1 MSASGFSN
9 QKKIRLLAI
18 EPRESIQALIKE
30 ACRNFGFLCE
40 TLSDSGGAQALL
52 SKRFYSFI
60 LYNTQA
66 VHGRN
71 STFLGNLRNIRGYE
85 KVPVIAL
92 SSDTG
97 PEKTAELLDDGCH
110 AVLPE
115 TTSVKVIH
123 SYLNLFLR
131 RDLYG
136 QFAETEFLR
145 KDLNQKKGEIILCST
160 SKEILDIPTQDLN
173 AITHV
178 VTNEN
183 ELFHLLYAGNIWMV
197 LVGLQA
203 RWALNIVG
211 RLKND
216 PALDIQLILLRN
228 SNVLDA
234 SVIEFFNQGGNDL
247 MSVNKPAFILSRQIN
262 SRLERE
268 FYFKDKYVSALKSA
282 ANKLPIRSEERMNL
296 HAEPWL
302 VDTLHIPHKE
312 VPGGDFYEIINL
324 PDNSK
329 VLILGDVM
337 GKEWGAWFFSLAY
350 MAYIRSSIRLMVTQ
364 YEWDM
369 QKVMEELND
378 VMLRDFKLAEVFTT
392 LTMVYL
398 PEGKEEL
405 HLASASGLPLIHY
418 KKESDD
424 FDEIKVSGPLLG
436 LKEEARYEVKKLK
449 LNTGDMLWLFTD
461 GYLEEKSPNALKTLE
476 ECLRKEGP
484 SSSLQMLDK
493 ELEAQRFSQRYED
506 DRTLIRIVV

>member
-1 MSASGFSN
+1 MPDSGFSN
-9 QKKIRLLAI
+9 QKKTRLLAI
-18 EPRESIQALIKE
+18 ESRETMQALIKE
-30 ACRNFGFLCE
+30 AARDFGFLCE
-40 TLSDSGGAQALL
+40 VLKDSSGAQALL
-52 SKRFYSFI
+52 SKRFYSFV
-60 LYNTQA
+60 LYNPA
-66 VHGRN
+66 SVHGRN
-71 STFLGNLRNIRGYE
+71 SSFMGNLRNIRGYE

-92 SSDTG
+92 SADMQ
-97 PEKTAELLDDGCH
+97 PDRIAELLNDGCD

-115 TTSVKVIH
+115 PNSVKVIH
-123 SYLNLFLR
+123 SYLSLFLR
-131 RDLYG
+131 KDLYAR
-136 QFAETEFLR
+136 FAENEFLR
-145 KDLNQKKGEIILCST
+145 KDLNQKKGEIVLCST
-160 SKEILDIPTQDLN
+160 SKEILDIPTQELN
-173 AITHV
+173 ATTHV
-178 VTNEN
+178 VTNED
-183 ELFHLLYAGNIWMV
+183 ELFHLLYAGNVWMV
-197 LVGLQA
+197 LLGIQA
-203 RWALNIVG
+203 RWAFNLVG

-216 PALDIQLILLRN
+216 PALDIQLIMLRN
-228 SNVLDA
+228 NNVLDA
-234 SVIEFFNQGGNDL
+234 SVVEFFNQGGDDI

-312 VPGGDFYEIINL
+312 VPGGDFYEVINL

-364 YEWDM
+364 YEWNM
-369 QKVMEELND
+369 QKVMEELNEL
-378 VMLRDFKLAEVFTT
+378 MLRDFKLAEVFTT

-418 KKESDD
+418 KKDSDD

-436 LKEEARYEVKKLK
+436 LQEDAQYDIKKLK
-449 LNTGDMLWLFTD
+449 LHPGDMLWLFTD

-484 SSSLQMLDK
+484 SSSLQMIDK
-493 ELEAQRFSQRYED
+493 ELESKRFLGLYED